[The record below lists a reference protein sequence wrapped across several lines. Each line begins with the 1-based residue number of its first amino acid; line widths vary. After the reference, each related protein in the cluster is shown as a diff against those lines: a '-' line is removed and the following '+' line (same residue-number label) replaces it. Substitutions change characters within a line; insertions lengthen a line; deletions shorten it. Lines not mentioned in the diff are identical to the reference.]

1 MAQNILLLFG
11 TRPEAIKM
19 CPLALELSR
28 RGGLRTRVCLTGQ
41 HREMLTQA
49 MEDLGVGCD
58 RSLEV
63 MEEEQ
68 PLGALT
74 CRLLER
80 VTAALR
86 EERPDRVLVHG
97 DTTTA
102 FAGALAAFYLGI
114 PVGHVEAGLRTWDL
128 SAPFPEE
135 FNRQAVDRLADWR
148 FAPTPQAARNLLR
161 EGCPPDRVYV
171 TGNTVVD
178 ALCRTLR
185 ADYTHPA
192 LTWAGSRPLVLLT
205 VHRRENLRALGALFE
220 TLGLLVRHH
229 PEAAFLFPVHRNPQV
244 RRQAYGLLGGLDNL
258 RLVNPLGV
266 RDFHNLLAR
275 SALVL
280 TDSGGVQE
288 EAAVLGRP
296 VLVLRE
302 RTERPEGVAP
312 GCLHLTGTDEAAIR
326 KNFESLLEKRETCAK
341 IQIDLRLYGDG
352 QAARRIA
359 DCLEAGR
366 PGPPWTPQENEI
378 YRVIG

>member
-11 TRPEAIKM
+11 TRPEAVKM
-19 CPLALELSR
+19 CPLALELAG

-41 HREMLTQA
+41 HREMLART

-68 PLGALT
+68 PLSALT

-128 SAPFPEE
+128 RAPFPEE

-148 FAPTPQAARNLLR
+148 FAPTPQAAHNLLR
-161 EGCPPDRVYV
+161 EGCPPERVYV

-192 LTWAGSRPLVLLT
+192 LAWAGRRPLVLLT
-205 VHRRENLRALGALFE
+205 VHRREKICALGALFE
-220 TLGLLVRHH
+220 TLGKLVRSH

-244 RRQAYGLLGGLDNL
+244 RRQAYGLLGGLSNL

-275 SALVL
+275 SSLVL

-302 RTERPEGVAP
+302 KTERPEGVSH
-312 GCLHLTGTDEAAIR
+312 GCLYLTGTDEAAIR
-326 KNFESLLEKRETCAK
+326 MNFDSLLEKRETCAK

-352 QAARRIA
+352 QAACRIA
-359 DCLEAGR
+359 DCLETGR
-366 PGPPWTPQENEI
+366 PGPPWTPQENES